1 MSDIDPNMLQGPDD
15 PQPGHFKPEVEKT
28 LPVEMKL
35 KHFDKLT
42 DFHEQIHLK
51 RYTIPTLRVRD
62 PNEPLSGP
70 EKAVFGELARRH
82 EITGYPIEQGMT
94 DHSPGGGRP
103 GVFDGKAPSDDA
115 QAIRHF
121 GIMIDALHHLCAEH
135 KRETDPLKKN
145 RHRIDHELTADHVAT
160 VAQKLID
167 AGIVNKS
174 ALAMIPQL

>member
-70 EKAVFGELARRH
+70 EKAVFGESARRH

-94 DHSPGGGRP
+94 DHSPGGGNARP
-103 GVFDGKAPSDDA
+103 TLSRKIGTAL
-115 QAIRHF
+115 ITNLLL
-121 GIMIDALHHLCAEH
+121 IMLRRL
-135 KRETDPLKKN
+135 R
-145 RHRIDHELTADHVAT
+145 R
-160 VAQKLID
+160 
-167 AGIVNKS
+167 S
-174 ALAMIPQL
+174 